1 MLVRL
6 MCACL
11 ALATC
16 AATAHGQSWTTQ
28 VGIQGGWSRVQQTGV
43 ASAPLFSLTF
53 PGLSLG
59 SSLPAPGALFVIAPI
74 SGRLAVEPGFSAAQL
89 GLLGSS
95 ATLGV
100 RLNYAMGRGMYA
112 ALGGLLAYRQ
122 ANGATDVQ
130 PGVQASLG
138 FRRRVSGTLHGRV
151 EVHWQ
156 TIAGSDRFTAKNAY
170 SVLLGLSAPVGRGER
185 AGPRPGRWRTTVGVQ
200 GGYASYHIAGLG
212 GFTFLSVPGLGGGMY
227 LGTSLPIVL
236 PPTVFLTVPVGR
248 RMAIEAGLDVNRLQR
263 SDSSQLAA
271 NTTIRVNYA
280 FDSHWYAAGGA
291 ALHTL
296 TQTDERA
303 TSVPGLYVA
312 GGYRFP
318 FAGAL
323 GARVEM
329 SYTVMQRNQRFAI
342 ASQTFAILMGV
353 TIPLR

>member
-1 MLVRL
+1 MPVRFV
-6 MCACL
+6 CACL
-11 ALATC
+11 ALAAC
-16 AATAHGQSWTTQ
+16 AATADGQSWTTH

-43 ASAPLFSLTF
+43 AGDPLFSLTF

-59 SSLPAPGALFVIAPI
+59 SSLPAPGAVFVIAPI
-74 SGRLAVEPGFSAAQL
+74 SDRLAVEPGFSAAQL

-100 RLNYAMGRGMYA
+100 RLDYSMGRGLYA
-112 ALGGLLAYRQ
+112 ALGGVLAYRQ

-130 PGVQASLG
+130 PGIQAALG
-138 FRRRVSGTLHGRV
+138 FRRHVSGTLHGRV
-151 EVHWQ
+151 EVNWQ
-156 TIAGSDRFTAKNAY
+156 TIARSDRFTAKNAY
-170 SVLLGLSAPVGRGER
+170 SVLLGLTAPVARGER
-185 AGPRPGRWRTTVGVQ
+185 TVAPPGAWRATIGVQ

-212 GFTFLSVPGLGGGMY
+212 GFTFLSVPGLGGAMY

-248 RMAIEAGLDVNRLQR
+248 RMAIEAGLDVNRVQR
-263 SDSSQLAA
+263 SDSTQLAA
-271 NTTIRVNYA
+271 TTTIRVNYA
-280 FDSHWYAAGGA
+280 FDSRWYAAGGA

-296 TQTDERA
+296 TQTGERA

-329 SYTVMQRNQRFAI
+329 SYTVMRRNERFGI
-342 ASQTFAILMGV
+342 ASQTFAIMMGV